1 MSEQRETLVMIVR
14 EWTEGRGF
22 TPVTPAAVVDA
33 YRAEVLAEDGQAY
46 DGELAMYRELVRT
59 LRIVVRSDDADM
71 GEVRRLLH
79 HHASDDAAAHAE
91 GKSSHPADAT
101 PTGPT
106 GRVGRLLDAIRT
118 GRGRWTTTRA
128 AQFYRDA
135 RLGPPG
141 ATWTRIRTV
150 ARGDLRDLAAWGH
163 LLRHEEP
170 GRQYF
175 TLKTRKG
182 GNV

>member
-1 MSEQRETLVMIVR
+1 M
-14 EWTEGRGF
+14 TELP
-22 TPVTPAAVVDA
+22 TTEA
-33 YRAEVLAEDGQAY
+33 YP
-46 DGELAMYRELVRT
+46 GELAMYRQLVRT
-59 LRIVVRSDDADM
+59 LRSDVRPDDADVNT
-71 GEVRRLLH
+71 VRDRLH
-79 HHASDDAAAHAE
+79 QHAAHDVKARE
-91 GKSSHPADAT
+91 EAKGKSTADSGDAT
-101 PTGPT
+101 PAGPT
-106 GRVGRLLDAIRT
+106 GRVGSLLDAIRT

-182 GNV
+182 GAQ